1 MRKTIAASAAAL
13 LALTLAACGD
23 DSDSPKS
30 GGDNDEA
37 LAPKCSDVWVAGET
51 LPEDYEGCMDG
62 DTLEAAASFN
72 CGDGSSLFQYADDF
86 WAFGG
91 QEIHEEAGGV
101 ASAEPYKEAYATCQ
115 G

>member
-23 DSDSPKS
+23 DSGSPKS
-30 GGDNDEA
+30 VGDDEA

-72 CGDGSSLFQYADDF
+72 CEDGSSLFQYADDF

-91 QEIHEEAGGV
+91 KEIHEEAGGV

>member
-13 LALTLAACGD
+13 LAFTLAGCGD
-23 DSDSPKS
+23 NSDSPESSRDKEE
-30 GGDNDEA
+30 N
-37 LAPKCSDVWVAGET
+37 LVPKCADVWVAGET
-51 LPEDYEGCMDG
+51 MPKDYEGCMSG
-62 DTLEAAASFN
+62 DTLEAAASFD
-72 CGDGSSLFQYADDF
+72 CKDGSSLFQYEDDF

-101 ASAEPYKEAYATCQ
+101 ASAAPYKEAYATCQ